1 MKKYIRKKD
10 STNTILSEY
19 SKLYSFYD
27 DDDDDW
33 DFFFPQR
40 VDYLYLNDN
49 FTETVSYIS
58 KRGGRFSIINWSKEY
73 HQIDIESSYS
83 MEIRRKN
90 RIEEILSSDTQTH
103 LFQTQLE
110 KIKEKI

>member
-10 STNTILSEY
+10 LTNTILSED
-19 SKLYSFYD
+19 SEFYSFYD

-33 DFFFPQR
+33 EFFTKR

-49 FTETVSYIS
+49 FTETISYLS
-58 KRGGRFSIINWSKEY
+58 KRGGRFSIVNRSKEY
-73 HQIDIESSYS
+73 QQIDIESSYS

-103 LFQTQLE
+103 LFQKQLE

>member
-10 STNTILSEY
+10 LTNTILSED
-19 SKLYSFYD
+19 SEFYSFYD

-33 DFFFPQR
+33 G

-49 FTETVSYIS
+49 FTETISYLS
-58 KRGGRFSIINWSKEY
+58 KRGGRFSIVNRSKEY
-73 HQIDIESSYS
+73 QQIDIESSYS

-103 LFQTQLE
+103 LFQKQLE